1 MENFNQI
8 FSLMAEED
16 GFTLDPLILESGV
29 INIVGLIVIVVTTAK
44 DSIGAMLR
52 ERNKTISEN
61 VKDAENRL
69 NEAENRLNDAQ
80 KQLNQAN
87 VVISKI
93 KSDTLKTKKLM
104 LEADANEAKNDLKF
118 RFERAMLV
126 FTSKERQIFYEIK
139 EQITALVMTRTV
151 KRVKETFAQEKP
163 TAKLINNTIRTL
175 ELPS

>member
-93 KSDTLKTKKLM
+93 KSDTLKTKKIM
-104 LEADANEAKNDLKF
+104 LEADANEAKSDLKF
-118 RFERAMLV
+118 RFEKAMLT
-126 FTSKERQIFYEIK
+126 FKSKERRIFFEIK
-139 EQITALVMTRTV
+139 EQISLLVIIRTI
-151 KRVKETFAQEKP
+151 KRVKETFAQEKS

>member
-8 FSLMAEED
+8 FNLIAEED
-16 GFTLDPLILESGV
+16 GFTLDPMILESGV
-29 INIVGLIVIVVTTAK
+29 INIVGLIAIILFVAK
-44 DSIGAMLR
+44 DGLGQSLR
-52 ERNKTISEN
+52 ERNETISQN

-69 NEAENRLNDAQ
+69 NEAEKRLTDAQ

-93 KSDTLKTKKLM
+93 KSDTLNTKKLM

-118 RFERAMLV
+118 RFERGMLV
-126 FTSKERQIFYEIK
+126 FKSKERQIFYEIK
-139 EQITALVMTRTV
+139 EQITSLVMTRTV
-151 KRVKETFAQEKP
+151 TRVKETFAQEKP
-163 TAKLINNTIRTL
+163 SAKLINNTIRTL